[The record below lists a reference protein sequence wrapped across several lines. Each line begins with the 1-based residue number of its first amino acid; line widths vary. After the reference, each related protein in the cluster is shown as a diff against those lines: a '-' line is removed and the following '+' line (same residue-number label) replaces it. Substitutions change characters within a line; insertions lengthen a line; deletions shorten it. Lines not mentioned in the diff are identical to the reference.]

1 MSKRTKAIYIFL
13 LVLIL
18 LIGLG
23 CILYSPFATWYN
35 ERHKAQVQSQ
45 FTDIIENADNSEL
58 TAEKEAAM
66 KYNDELY
73 HQSIKKFSPEENG
86 YKSLLNMTGNGLM
99 GFIEIPC
106 IDVSLPIY
114 HTVDAN
120 ILNIGAGHMPQ
131 TSLPVGGENTHCA
144 ISAHSGMAGSAMFS
158 ELERVQIGDF
168 FFLEILGETLT
179 YEVCQIDV
187 VTPDDSSLL
196 TIVPGQDL
204 VTLITCTPYGVNTH
218 RLLVRGTRVF
228 PEEQAAIHA
237 SSAVDTA
244 DRGMPVRTK
253 YTIIAIGIGCSLG
266 LFMVFIV
273 AIIVRFWK
281 KRRLAASSIDNG
293 KNSTQPQPCT
303 VDSPNNFKL
312 EVYT

>member
-45 FTDIIENADNSEL
+45 FTDIIENTDNSEL
-58 TAEKEAAM
+58 TAAKEAAM

-73 HQSIKKFSPEENG
+73 HQSIKKFSPEDNG
-86 YKSLLNMTGNGLM
+86 YKNLLNLTGNGLM
-99 GFIEIPC
+99 GFVEIPC
-106 IDVSLPIY
+106 INVSLPIY

-120 ILNIGAGHMPQ
+120 ILNIGAGHIPQ

-158 ELERVQIGDF
+158 ELERFQLGDY

-179 YEVCQIDV
+179 YQVCQIDV
-187 VTPDDSSLL
+187 VKPDDSSLL
-196 TIVPGQDL
+196 TIVPGEDL
-204 VTLITCTPYGVNTH
+204 VTLITCTPYGINSH

-228 PEEQAAIHA
+228 PEAGATTQSV
-237 SSAVDTA
+237 SSTGTTN
-244 DRGMPVRTK
+244 RGIPVRTK
-253 YTIIAIGIGCSLG
+253 YTIIGITTGGSLG
-266 LFMVFIV
+266 LLMVFTV
-273 AIIVRFWK
+273 AIIVRFSRKRK
-281 KRRLAASSIDNG
+281 KAASGIDNG
-293 KNSTQPQPCT
+293 IIDTTTPPCAA
-303 VDSPNNFKL
+303 DNPNNYKL
-312 EVYT
+312 EVFT

>member
-1 MSKRTKAIYIFL
+1 MSKRTKAIYILL

-35 ERHKAQVQSQ
+35 EQHKAQVQSQ
-45 FTDIIENADNSEL
+45 FAEIIENTDNSEL

-73 HQSIKKFSPEENG
+73 HQSIKKFSPEQNG
-86 YKSLLNMTGNGLM
+86 YNGLLNMTGNGLM
-99 GFIEIPC
+99 GFVEIPC

-158 ELERVQIGDF
+158 ELERVQIGDYF
-168 FFLEILGETLT
+168 HLEILGETLT
-179 YEVCQIDV
+179 YEVCQIDI

-196 TIVPGQDL
+196 TIVPGEDL
-204 VTLITCTPYGVNTH
+204 VTLITCTPYGINSH
-218 RLLVRGTRVF
+218 RLLVRGTRAY
-228 PEEQAAIHA
+228 PEEG
-237 SSAVDTA
+237 AVIQTNTITDIA
-244 DRGMPVRTK
+244 ERGMPVRAK
-253 YTIIAIGIGCSLG
+253 YTIIGITAGSSMG
-266 LFMVFIV
+266 LLMVFTV
-273 AIIVRFWK
+273 AIIVRFSK
-281 KRRLAASSIDNG
+281 KRKKTASGIDNG
-293 KNSTQPQPCT
+293 SFDTTTPPCT
-303 VDSPNNFKL
+303 ADNSNNYKL
-312 EVYT
+312 EVFT

>member
-45 FTDIIENADNSEL
+45 FTDIIENTDKSEL
-58 TAEKEAAM
+58 TAAKEAAM

-73 HQSIKKFSPEENG
+73 HQSIQKFSPEENG
-86 YKSLLNMTGNGLM
+86 YSNLLNMTGNGLM
-99 GFIEIPC
+99 GIIKIPC

-120 ILNIGAGHMPQ
+120 ILNMGAGHMPQ

-158 ELERVQIGDF
+158 ELERVQIGDYF
-168 FFLEILGETLT
+168 TLEILGETLT
-179 YEVCQIDV
+179 YQVCQIDV
-187 VTPDDSSLL
+187 VSPDDSSLL
-196 TIVPGQDL
+196 TIVPGEDL
-204 VTLITCTPYGVNTH
+204 VTLITCTPYGINSH
-218 RLLVRGTRVF
+218 RLLVRGTRVY
-228 PEEQAAIHA
+228 PEEGSIIQT
-237 SSAVDTA
+237 SVSDTTN
-244 DRGMPVRTK
+244 RGIPVRTK
-253 YTIIAIGIGCSLG
+253 YTIIGITIGCTLG
-266 LFMVFIV
+266 LFMVFTV
-273 AIIVRFWK
+273 AILVHFWK
-281 KRRLAASSIDNG
+281 KRRAAARSANDALS
-293 KNSTQPQPCT
+293 STQQSCIT
-303 VDSPNNFKL
+303 ENTANLKL